1 MGEAPLDGVRVAVQE
16 YGLANPELAQGL
28 TARGAAVTTV
38 PIYKWSMPED
48 VAPLRGAVQAIVG
61 NDIEVVIL
69 TAGIQLVHLL
79 RVAAEMGLET
89 AVREG
94 LERMVVASIGPM
106 TSEELR
112 RQGLPVDL
120 EPSHPKM
127 GFLVKELAEQCE
139 ALLRVKRSRESPCLK
154 AVK

>member
-1 MGEAPLDGVRVAVQE
+1 
-16 YGLANPELAQGL
+16 
-28 TARGAAVTTV
+28 V

-48 VAPLRGAVQAIVG
+48 VAPLRSAVQAIVG
-61 NDIEVVIL
+61 NEIEIVIL

-94 LERMVVASIGPM
+94 LERVVVASIGPM

-139 ALLRVKRSRESPCLK
+139 ALLRVKRSIETPCLK